1 MVGLLSAGLVVAML
15 PGIATAAPN
24 PDSVAGICGL
34 CDDTNP
40 GIGDSIGDGAIVYY
54 KSEAEAGET
63 TLGELL
69 HYGFELDGVA
79 FTLVEPCTPS
89 R

>member
-1 MVGLLSAGLVVAML
+1 ML
-15 PGIATAAPN
+15 PVIATAASN
-24 PDSVAGICGL
+24 PDSATGICGL

-40 GIGDSIGDGAIVYY
+40 GIGDSIGDGAIAYY
-54 KSEAEAGET
+54 RSEAEAGDT

-79 FTLVEPCTPS
+79 FTLVQTCTPS